1 MKRLFRIALW
11 LTLVVSAVGLVYVV
25 VNLPEVE
32 PQFVSRPA
40 LALFVWASL
49 LVGSGFLLWKLPR
62 P

>member
-1 MKRLFRIALW
+1 MRRLFRIGLW
-11 LTLVVSAVGLVYVV
+11 LVLVISAVGLVYVLA
-25 VNLPEVE
+25 NLPEVE

-49 LVGSGFLLWKLPR
+49 LVGSGVLLWKLPR